1 MAITTTTNLSDLE
14 FRNRIDGELYN
25 PRLMESFFELKRS
38 KLELF
43 PLSSFCLIK
52 SGTTPKDRDDMLK
65 EGPVLF
71 KTTDIRNNVLSPFDT
86 YYHICESIHN
96 RMAVT
101 KLRPYDVLLNIVG
114 ATLDVIGRSSIIMDD
129 FQEANITQAM
139 AFLRIR
145 KKEFLPGYLF
155 AFLNTKYAQNQIKR
169 YARPTGQFNLNLVEV
184 GKLMVP
190 KLPHTHQ
197 QNIENL
203 IVDCTAYQKQ
213 SHILYHQAE
222 TLLAKELQLDQLK
235 LPNKKWYT
243 ADYCEVMKER
253 RMNAEFFSPDVYCIL
268 SQDFLKEAVTINEVF
283 EIIRGYTPKCYYQSG
298 VPVVKTKNVRTPNVD
313 KKKISDHA
321 DSNEPLTQTK
331 EEDLILAAMGVGS
344 LGRMSYVTDK
354 ETNCA
359 IDGTLRIL
367 RKKDLSLNDIEI
379 PTMLF
384 LSTEV
389 GQKLI
394 YRGISGTTGI
404 ISLPDDYLGRI
415 PIPVFEKSVRR
426 KVTEL
431 VLNSI
436 KAKNQSEQL
445 LAQAKHRVEELIEQE
460 ANKKINAINKTVV

>member
-1 MAITTTTNLSDLE
+1 MATWNVIH
-14 FRNRIDGELYN
+14 Y
-25 PRLMESFFELKRS
+25 
-38 KLELF
+38 
-43 PLSSFCLIK
+43 
-52 SGTTPKDRDDMLK
+52 
-65 EGPVLF
+65 
-71 KTTDIRNNVLSPFDT
+71 TDIRPDRCDAEYFQPLYNENIKKLTMSDFVRLDSLFSVIDRGEKAEYNESGNVPVLRSVNIRDLSFGDQRQEFVT
-86 YYHICESIHN
+86 EDYYSRKTKGQVHKDDILITSTGTGTLGRTSIWYKDSKAFN
-96 RMAVT
+96 V
-101 KLRPYDVLLNIVG
+101 PEN
-114 ATLDVIGRSSIIMDD
+114 S
-129 FQEANITQAM
+129 
-139 AFLRIR
+139 FLRGPLNVNPYFIAT
-145 KKEFLPGYLF
+145 FLS
-155 AFLNTKYAQNQIKR
+155 TKYGVLQLFQNQRGSSGQLHLYPVDIKR
-169 YARPTGQFNLNLVEV
+169 VVIPSFLLDY
-184 GKLMVP
+184 
-190 KLPHTHQ
+190 
-197 QNIENL
+197 QNEIGDTVKKAFVLEEES
-203 IVDCTAYQKQ
+203 K
-213 SHILYHQAE
+213 SLYYQAE
-222 TLLAKELQLDQLK
+222 ELLAKELQLDQLK

-268 SQDFLKEAVTINEVF
+268 SQDFLKEAVSINDVY

-313 KKKISDHA
+313 NKRISDYA
-321 DSNEPLTQTK
+321 DSQEPLTQTK
-331 EEDLILAAMGVGS
+331 EKDLILAAMGVGS

-436 KAKNQSEQL
+436 KAKNQSEQQ

-460 ANKKINAINKTVV
+460 ANKY

>member
-1 MAITTTTNLSDLE
+1 MAVWSVVNNSLVNHHSG
-14 FRNRIDGELYN
+14 RIDAEYYKTESLQAYDYVKKGNYKLLGQLAKEGYRVVYENTKILNPEKVDEQQDVRFLQATNVSDDGLWIEPKEIGFVSGKDWVKYPKGRIKHGELLIEVKGQAEKVTIVQDYMPMRTLVTGTLYKLTVDEKLVSPEYIFAYFSCKYGKILRDRTKVNTLISYVSKPELYN
-25 PRLMESFFELKRS
+25 IPIPIFE
-38 KLELF
+38 
-43 PLSSFCLIK
+43 
-52 SGTTPKDRDDMLK
+52 
-65 EGPVLF
+65 
-71 KTTDIRNNVLSPFDT
+71 
-86 YYHICESIHN
+86 ESIDEI
-96 RMAVT
+96 T
-101 KLRPYDVLLNIVG
+101 SIVRESYR
-114 ATLDVIGRSSIIMDD
+114 LSILAHS
-129 FQEANITQAM
+129 F
-139 AFLRIR
+139 
-145 KKEFLPGYLF
+145 
-155 AFLNTKYAQNQIKR
+155 
-169 YARPTGQFNLNLVEV
+169 
-184 GKLMVP
+184 
-190 KLPHTHQ
+190 
-197 QNIENL
+197 
-203 IVDCTAYQKQ
+203 
-213 SHILYHQAE
+213 YHQAE
-222 TLLAKELQLDQLK
+222 ELLAKELQLDQLK

-268 SQDFLKEAVTINEVF
+268 SQDFLKEAVTINDVY
-283 EIIRGYTPKCYYQSG
+283 EIIRGYTPNCYYQSG

-313 KKKISDHA
+313 KKRISDYA
-321 DSNEPLTQTK
+321 DSQEPLTQTK
-331 EEDLILAAMGVGS
+331 ENDLILAAMGVGS

-404 ISLPDDYLGRI
+404 ISLPDDYLVRI
-415 PIPVFEKSVRR
+415 PIPVFEKSVRL

-460 ANKKINAINKTVV
+460 ANKYK

>member
-1 MAITTTTNLSDLE
+1 MAVWSVVNNSLVNHHSG
-14 FRNRIDGELYN
+14 RIDAEYYKTESLQAYDYVKKGNYKLLGQLAKEGYRVVYENTKILNPEKVDEQQDVRFLQATNVSDDGLWIEPKEIGFVSGKDWVKYPKGRIKHGELLIEVKGQAEKVTIVQDYMPMRTLVTGTLYKLTVDEKLVSPEYIFAYFSCKYGKILRDRTKVNTLISYVSKPELYN
-25 PRLMESFFELKRS
+25 IPIPIFE
-38 KLELF
+38 
-43 PLSSFCLIK
+43 
-52 SGTTPKDRDDMLK
+52 
-65 EGPVLF
+65 
-71 KTTDIRNNVLSPFDT
+71 
-86 YYHICESIHN
+86 ESIDEI
-96 RMAVT
+96 T
-101 KLRPYDVLLNIVG
+101 SIVRESYR
-114 ATLDVIGRSSIIMDD
+114 LSILAHS
-129 FQEANITQAM
+129 F
-139 AFLRIR
+139 
-145 KKEFLPGYLF
+145 
-155 AFLNTKYAQNQIKR
+155 
-169 YARPTGQFNLNLVEV
+169 
-184 GKLMVP
+184 
-190 KLPHTHQ
+190 
-197 QNIENL
+197 
-203 IVDCTAYQKQ
+203 
-213 SHILYHQAE
+213 YHQAE
-222 TLLAKELQLDQLK
+222 ELLAKELQLDQLK

-268 SQDFLKEAVTINEVF
+268 SQDFLKEAVTINDVY
-283 EIIRGYTPKCYYQSG
+283 EIIRGYTPNCYYQSG

-313 KKKISDHA
+313 KKRISDYA
-321 DSNEPLTQTK
+321 DSQEPLTQTK
-331 EEDLILAAMGVGS
+331 ENDLILAAMGVGS

-415 PIPVFEKSVRR
+415 PIPVFEKSVRL

-460 ANKKINAINKTVV
+460 ANKYK

>member
-1 MAITTTTNLSDLE
+1 MAVWNIVNRTDFRSHANIMAEHYQLERIRAEEYLKSISTYRIKDLYKE
-14 FRNRIDGELYN
+14 VIQIIS
-25 PRLMESFFELKRS
+25 PS
-38 KLELF
+38 KLEDSWNVYDLTDGISNF
-43 PLSSFCLIK
+43 LTTEPHYTKSSSAKKVAVENDFVISRLRSYLKEMAVVPNCNYKMAFSTEYLVYRSKQSITASLLLPFSLSSYVQSI
-52 SGTTPKDRDDMLK
+52 LK
-65 EGPVLF
+65 WAQTGNEHPRFSSETFG
-71 KTTDIRNNVLSPFDT
+71 DIFIPNCILAHSNEISA
-86 YYHICESIHN
+86 YI
-96 RMAVT
+96 A
-101 KLRPYDVLLNIVG
+101 
-114 ATLDVIGRSSIIMDD
+114 
-129 FQEANITQAM
+129 EA
-139 AFLRIR
+139 
-145 KKEFLPGYLF
+145 
-155 AFLNTKYAQNQIKR
+155 
-169 YARPTGQFNLNLVEV
+169 
-184 GKLMVP
+184 
-190 KLPHTHQ
+190 
-197 QNIENL
+197 IE
-203 IVDCTAYQKQ
+203 CQKQ
-213 SHILYHQAE
+213 SQALYHQAE

-243 ADYCEVMKER
+243 ANYCEVNKER
-253 RMNAEFFSPDVYCIL
+253 RINAEYFSPDVYCIL
-268 SQDFLKEAVTINEVF
+268 SQDFLKEAVTINDVF
-283 EIIRGYTPKCYYQSG
+283 EIIRGYTPKCYYRSG

-313 KKKISDHA
+313 KKRISDYA
-321 DSNEPLTQTK
+321 DSQEPLTQTK
-331 EEDLILAAMGVGS
+331 ENDLILAAMGVGS

-436 KAKNQSEQL
+436 IALNQSKQL
-445 LAQAKHRVEELIEQE
+445 LAQAKRRVEELIEQE
-460 ANKKINAINKTVV
+460 VNKYKQI

>member
-1 MAITTTTNLSDLE
+1 MAVWNIVNRTDFRSHANIMAEHYQLERIRAEEYLKSISTYRIKDLYKE
-14 FRNRIDGELYN
+14 VIQIIS
-25 PRLMESFFELKRS
+25 PS
-38 KLELF
+38 KLEDSWNVYDLTDGISNF
-43 PLSSFCLIK
+43 LTTEPHYTKSSSAKKVAVENDFVISRLRSYLKEMAVVPNCNYKMAFSTEYLVYRSKQSITASLLLPFSLSSYVQSI
-52 SGTTPKDRDDMLK
+52 LK
-65 EGPVLF
+65 WAQMGNEHPRFSSETFG
-71 KTTDIRNNVLSPFDT
+71 DIFIPNCILAHSNEISA
-86 YYHICESIHN
+86 YI
-96 RMAVT
+96 A
-101 KLRPYDVLLNIVG
+101 
-114 ATLDVIGRSSIIMDD
+114 
-129 FQEANITQAM
+129 EA
-139 AFLRIR
+139 
-145 KKEFLPGYLF
+145 
-155 AFLNTKYAQNQIKR
+155 
-169 YARPTGQFNLNLVEV
+169 
-184 GKLMVP
+184 
-190 KLPHTHQ
+190 
-197 QNIENL
+197 IE
-203 IVDCTAYQKQ
+203 CQKQ
-213 SHILYHQAE
+213 SQALYHQAE

-243 ADYCEVMKER
+243 ANYCEVNKER
-253 RMNAEFFSPDVYCIL
+253 RINAEYFSPDVYCIL
-268 SQDFLKEAVTINEVF
+268 SQDFLKEAVTINDVF
-283 EIIRGYTPKCYYQSG
+283 EIIRGYTPKCYYRSG

-313 KKKISDHA
+313 KKRISDYA
-321 DSNEPLTQTK
+321 DSQEPLTQTK
-331 EEDLILAAMGVGS
+331 ENDLILAAMGVGS

-436 KAKNQSEQL
+436 IAKNQSEQL

-460 ANKKINAINKTVV
+460 ANKYKQT

>member
-1 MAITTTTNLSDLE
+1 MEGGLSMAVWNIVNRTDFRSHANIMAEHYQLERIRAEEYLKSISTYRIKDLYKE
-14 FRNRIDGELYN
+14 VIQIIS
-25 PRLMESFFELKRS
+25 PS
-38 KLELF
+38 KLEDSWNVYDLTDGISNF
-43 PLSSFCLIK
+43 LTTEPHYTKSSSAKKVAVENDFVISRLRSYLKEMAVVPNCNYKMAFSTEYLVYRSKQSITASLLLPFSLSSYVQSI
-52 SGTTPKDRDDMLK
+52 LK
-65 EGPVLF
+65 WAQMGNEHPRFSSETFG
-71 KTTDIRNNVLSPFDT
+71 DIFIPNCILAHSNEISA
-86 YYHICESIHN
+86 YI
-96 RMAVT
+96 A
-101 KLRPYDVLLNIVG
+101 
-114 ATLDVIGRSSIIMDD
+114 
-129 FQEANITQAM
+129 EA
-139 AFLRIR
+139 
-145 KKEFLPGYLF
+145 
-155 AFLNTKYAQNQIKR
+155 
-169 YARPTGQFNLNLVEV
+169 
-184 GKLMVP
+184 
-190 KLPHTHQ
+190 
-197 QNIENL
+197 IE
-203 IVDCTAYQKQ
+203 CQKQ
-213 SHILYHQAE
+213 SQALYHQAE

-243 ADYCEVMKER
+243 ANYCEVNKER
-253 RMNAEFFSPDVYCIL
+253 RINAEYFSPDVYCIL
-268 SQDFLKEAVTINEVF
+268 SQDFLKEAVTINDVF
-283 EIIRGYTPKCYYQSG
+283 EIIRGYTPKCYYRSG

-313 KKKISDHA
+313 KKRISDYA
-321 DSNEPLTQTK
+321 DSQEPLTQTK
-331 EEDLILAAMGVGS
+331 ENDLILAAMGVGS

-436 KAKNQSEQL
+436 IAKNQSEQL

-460 ANKKINAINKTVV
+460 ANKYKQT

>member
-1 MAITTTTNLSDLE
+1 MAITTTVNLSNLE
-14 FRNRIDGELYN
+14 FRNRIDGELYD

-38 KLELF
+38 NLELI
-43 PLSSFCLIK
+43 PINSFCSVK
-52 SGTTPKDRDDMLK
+52 SGTTPKDRDDTLK

-86 YYHICESIHN
+86 FYHISESIHN
-96 RMAVT
+96 RMTVT
-101 KLRPYDVLLNIVG
+101 KLKPYDVLINIVG

-145 KKEFLPGYLF
+145 KKAFLPGYLF

-184 GKLMVP
+184 GKLMIP
-190 KLPHTHQ
+190 ELPFTHQ

-203 IVDCTAYQKQ
+203 IAECAAYQKQ
-213 SHILYHQAE
+213 SHVLYHQAE
-222 TLLAKELQLDQLK
+222 TLLAQELHLDQLTF
-235 LPNKKWYT
+235 PNKKWYT
-243 ADYCEVMKER
+243 ADYCEVVNER
-253 RMNAEFFSPDVYCIL
+253 RMNAEFFSPDVYYIL
-268 SQDFLKEAVTINEVF
+268 SQGFLKEGATINDVF

-298 VPVVKTKNVRTPNVD
+298 VPVVKTKNVRTPNID
-313 KKKISDHA
+313 KKRISDCA
-321 DSNEPLTQTK
+321 DSQEPLTQIK
-331 EEDLILAAMGVGS
+331 ENDLILAAMGVGS
-344 LGRMSYVTDK
+344 LGRMSYVTAE

-367 RKKDLSLNDIEI
+367 RKKDLSLNDMEI

-384 LSTEV
+384 LSTEI

-404 ISLPDDYLGRI
+404 ISLPDDYLERI
-415 PIPVFEKSVRR
+415 PIPVIEKSVRR

-445 LAQAKHRVEELIEQE
+445 LAQAKQRVEELIEQE
-460 ANKKINAINKTVV
+460 ANKYNHA

>member
-1 MAITTTTNLSDLE
+1 MAVWSIVNNSLVSHHSG
-14 FRNRIDGELYN
+14 RIDAEYYKSESLQAYDYVKCGNYKLLGKLVKDGYRVVYENTKILSPERVDEKRDVRFLQATNVSDDGLWIEPKEIGFVSGKDWVKYPKGRIKHGELLIEVKGQAEKVTIVQDYMPMRTLVTGTLYKLTVDEKLVSPEYIFAYFSCKYGKILRDRTKVNTLISYVSKPELYN
-25 PRLMESFFELKRS
+25 IPVPIFE
-38 KLELF
+38 
-43 PLSSFCLIK
+43 
-52 SGTTPKDRDDMLK
+52 
-65 EGPVLF
+65 
-71 KTTDIRNNVLSPFDT
+71 
-86 YYHICESIHN
+86 ESIVEITSIIRESYRQSALSHSLY
-96 RMAVT
+96 RQAE
-101 KLRPYDVLLNIVG
+101 VLL
-114 ATLDVIGRSSIIMDD
+114 
-129 FQEANITQAM
+129 TQ
-139 AFLRIR
+139 
-145 KKEFLPGYLF
+145 
-155 AFLNTKYAQNQIKR
+155 
-169 YARPTGQFNLNLVEV
+169 
-184 GKLMVP
+184 
-190 KLPHTHQ
+190 
-197 QNIENL
+197 
-203 IVDCTAYQKQ
+203 
-213 SHILYHQAE
+213 
-222 TLLAKELQLDQLK
+222 ELQLDQLK

-253 RMNAEFFSPDVYCIL
+253 RMNAEFFSPDVYYIL
-268 SQDFLKEAVTINEVF
+268 SQDFLKEAVTINDVY
-283 EIIRGYTPKCYYQSG
+283 EIIRGYTPNCYYQSG

-313 KKKISDHA
+313 KKRISDYA
-321 DSNEPLTQTK
+321 DSQEPLTQTK
-331 EEDLILAAMGVGS
+331 ENDLILAAMGVGS

-415 PIPVFEKSVRR
+415 PIPVFEKSVRL

-445 LAQAKHRVEELIEQE
+445 LAQAKHQVEELIEQE
-460 ANKKINAINKTVV
+460 ANKYK

>member
-1 MAITTTTNLSDLE
+1 MAIWNTIKYAEIRPDRFDAE
-14 FRNRIDGELYN
+14 YH
-25 PRLMESFFELKRS
+25 S
-38 KLELF
+38 KPF
-43 PLSSFCLIK
+43 KDNIK
-52 SGTTPKDRDDMLK
+52 LLTGIGDIITI
-65 EGPVLF
+65 GNLF
-71 KTTDIRNNVLSPFDT
+71 KSIKRGGQPKYDVKGTVRVLRSVNVGFMAFNDARQEYVAVDFYNKSSKGQVKYTDILITSTGVGTLGRTSIWNSYDAA
-86 YYHICESIHN
+86 YCDGHITI
-96 RMAVT
+96 
-101 KLRPYDVLLNIVG
+101 LRK
-114 ATLDVIGRSSIIMDD
+114 T
-129 FQEANITQAM
+129 EANPFFVT
-139 AFLRIR
+139 
-145 KKEFLPGYLF
+145 
-155 AFLNTKYAQNQIKR
+155 AFLNSRFGLLQFDQNYRGSSGQIEIYPYDLSKIVIPKFLFD
-169 YARPTGQFNLNLVEV
+169 YQDEIGNYLIEAFGLEEQSKSYFN
-184 GKLMVP
+184 
-190 KLPHTHQ
+190 
-197 QNIENL
+197 
-203 IVDCTAYQKQ
+203 
-213 SHILYHQAE
+213 QAE

-243 ADYCEVMKER
+243 ANYCEVNKER
-253 RMNAEFFSPDVYCIL
+253 RINAEYFSPDVYCIL
-268 SQDFLKEAVTINEVF
+268 SQDFLKEAVTINDVF
-283 EIIRGYTPKCYYQSG
+283 EIIRGYTPKCYYRSG

-313 KKKISDHA
+313 KKRISDYA
-321 DSNEPLTQTK
+321 DSQEPLTQTK
-331 EEDLILAAMGVGS
+331 ENDLILAAMGVGS

-436 KAKNQSEQL
+436 IAKNQSEQL

-460 ANKKINAINKTVV
+460 ANKYKQT

>member
-1 MAITTTTNLSDLE
+1 MAVWDTINYAEIRPDRFDAEFFQPIYKGNIRKLTSFGDSFQLGDL
-14 FRNRIDGELYN
+14 FLIIDRGEKADYIETGN
-25 PRLMESFFELKRS
+25 
-38 KLELF
+38 
-43 PLSSFCLIK
+43 I
-52 SGTTPKDRDDMLK
+52 
-65 EGPVLF
+65 PVLRSVNIRDLSF
-71 KTTDIRNNVLSPFDT
+71 NDQRQEYVSREYYDKKAKGQIHKGDILITSTGTGTLGRTSIWYKDTPAFNVPENSFLRSPIGVNPYFVAAFLSTQYGVLQLFQNQRGSSGQLHLYPVDIRRIIIPKFLFD
-86 YYHICESIHN
+86 YQDEIGSYLIEAF
-96 RMAVT
+96 R
-101 KLRPYDVLLNIVG
+101 
-114 ATLDVIGRSSIIMDD
+114 LD
-129 FQEANITQAM
+129 E
-139 AFLRIR
+139 
-145 KKEFLPGYLF
+145 
-155 AFLNTKYAQNQIKR
+155 
-169 YARPTGQFNLNLVEV
+169 
-184 GKLMVP
+184 
-190 KLPHTHQ
+190 
-197 QNIENL
+197 
-203 IVDCTAYQKQ
+203 Q
-213 SHILYHQAE
+213 SHSLYHQAE

-243 ADYCEVMKER
+243 ANYCEVNKER
-253 RMNAEFFSPDVYCIL
+253 RINAEYFSPDVYCIL
-268 SQDFLKEAVTINEVF
+268 SQDFLKEAMTINDVF

-313 KKKISDHA
+313 KKRISDYA
-321 DSNEPLTQTK
+321 DSQEPLTQTK
-331 EEDLILAAMGVGS
+331 ENDLILAAMGVGS

-436 KAKNQSEQL
+436 IAKNQSEQL

-460 ANKKINAINKTVV
+460 ANKYKQT

>member
-1 MAITTTTNLSDLE
+1 MEGGLSMAVWNIVNRTDFRSHANIMAEHYQLERIRAEEYLKSISTYRIKDLYKE
-14 FRNRIDGELYN
+14 VIQIIS
-25 PRLMESFFELKRS
+25 PS
-38 KLELF
+38 KLEDSWNVYDLTDGISNF
-43 PLSSFCLIK
+43 LTTEPHYTKSSSAKKVAVENDFVISRLRSYLKEMAVVPNCNYKMAFSTEYLVYRSKQSITASLLLPFSLSSYVQSI
-52 SGTTPKDRDDMLK
+52 LK
-65 EGPVLF
+65 WAQMGNEHPRFSSETFGDIFIPNCILAHSNEISAYIAEAIEG
-71 KTTDIRNNVLSPFDT
+71 
-86 YYHICESIHN
+86 
-96 RMAVT
+96 
-101 KLRPYDVLLNIVG
+101 
-114 ATLDVIGRSSIIMDD
+114 
-129 FQEANITQAM
+129 
-139 AFLRIR
+139 
-145 KKEFLPGYLF
+145 
-155 AFLNTKYAQNQIKR
+155 
-169 YARPTGQFNLNLVEV
+169 
-184 GKLMVP
+184 
-190 KLPHTHQ
+190 
-197 QNIENL
+197 
-203 IVDCTAYQKQ
+203 QKQ
-213 SHILYHQAE
+213 SQALYHQAE

-243 ADYCEVMKER
+243 ANYCEVNKER
-253 RMNAEFFSPDVYCIL
+253 RINAEYFSPDVYCIL
-268 SQDFLKEAVTINEVF
+268 SQDFLKEAVTINDVF
-283 EIIRGYTPKCYYQSG
+283 EIIRGYTPKCYYRSG

-313 KKKISDHA
+313 KKRISDYA
-321 DSNEPLTQTK
+321 DSQEPLTQTK
-331 EEDLILAAMGVGS
+331 ENDLILAAMGVGS

-436 KAKNQSEQL
+436 IAKNQSEQL

-460 ANKKINAINKTVV
+460 ANKYKQT

>member
-65 EGPVLF
+65 EGPILF

-213 SHILYHQAE
+213 SHIFYHQAE
-222 TLLAKELQLDQLK
+222 TLLAKELQLDQLE

-243 ADYCEVMKER
+243 AKYYEVVGNGRCDGE
-253 RMNAEFFSPDVYCIL
+253 
-268 SQDFLKEAVTINEVF
+268 
-283 EIIRGYTPKCYYQSG
+283 YYQ
-298 VPVVKTKNVRTPNVD
+298 PKYKQLMQHLARFECKT
-313 KKKISDHA
+313 
-321 DSNEPLTQTK
+321 L
-331 EEDLILAAMGVGS
+331 GS
-344 LGRMSYVTDK
+344 LCVFTKGIEIGSSAYKEQGKLFMRVSNISENGIQTGNSDK
-354 ETNCA
+354 HLSDIDYQRLKPYQIENGDILCTK
-359 IDGTLRIL
+359 DGTIAMCYVIDNDVEGIFSSGIV
-367 RKKDLSLNDIEI
+367 KLSLNDDVPAEYLTIVINSIFGKMQANRDCSGALITHWKIGDMKKMLIPIISDNKMIEI
-379 PTMLF
+379 A
-384 LSTEV
+384 
-389 GQKLI
+389 
-394 YRGISGTTGI
+394 
-404 ISLPDDYLGRI
+404 D
-415 PIPVFEKSVRR
+415 
-426 KVTEL
+426 L
-431 VLNSI
+431 VSRS
-436 KAKNQSEQL
+436 KEAKQESKKL
-445 LAQAKHRVEELIEQE
+445 LAQAKRRVEELIEQE
-460 ANKKINAINKTVV
+460 VNKYEQI